1 MASIKLTGDTSGEI
15 TISAPA
21 VAGTN
26 TLTLPASTGTVALTS
41 DITSVSGA
49 FTPQAD
55 LWRLTANVTADT
67 GGISSNWERPDD
79 TAGGISVVGKVGTG
93 MTESSGVFKFPATG
107 IYLVSSMVLIQPVND
122 SDNVL
127 WLTYVS
133 GDNGS
138 NYDSAAQCLGSDP
151 NTTVYSQCLVDC
163 TNTTNTCVKFG
174 VISLTTGG
182 SIAGNTNSN
191 ETCVS
196 FIKVGET

>member
-1 MASIKLTGDTSGEI
+1 MALVIKGSSSGQI
-15 TISAPA
+15 TLDVPA
-21 VAGTN
+21 AAGTN
-26 TLTLPASTGTVALTS
+26 TLTIPASTGTVALTS

-55 LWRLTANVTADT
+55 LFRLTAAVTSDS

-107 IYLVSSMVLIQPVND
+107 IYLVSSMVLIQPTND

-174 VISLTTGG
+174 VISLASGG
-182 SIAGNTNSN
+182 SIAGNTDSN